1 MSGHSKWSTIKRKK
15 GAQDARR
22 SRLFSRMAKEIQ
34 VAVKEGD
41 ADPEMNPRLRLAIA
55 NAKGVN
61 MPKDNIERAIS
72 KAQKEPSNLEE
83 VSFEGYAPHGIAL
96 FIECLT
102 DNHNRTVS
110 SIRSTFNKKGGS
122 LGTNGSVA
130 FMFETKGVLTVPVD
144 DLDRE
149 DFELEIIDAGAEEI
163 ELEDDVFVITTSYED
178 FGNAQKKI
186 DEMGLEAEN
195 AGLRRIPLETK
206 TIPAQDALSVLRI
219 IEEFEENE
227 DIQNVYHN
235 LEITD
240 EVLEALD
247 NE

>member
-15 GAQDARR
+15 SAQDARR
-22 SRLFSRMAKEIQ
+22 SKLFSRMTKEIQ
-34 VAVKEGD
+34 VAVKEGG
-41 ADPEMNPRLRLAIA
+41 ADPEMNPGLRLAVA

-61 MPKDNIERAIS
+61 MPRENIERAIS
-72 KAQKEPSNLEE
+72 KAQKEPSGLEE

-130 FMFETKGVLTVPVD
+130 FMFETKGVLTVPAD
-144 DLDRE
+144 DLKRE

-163 ELEDDVFVITTSYED
+163 EMEDDVFVITTSYED

-206 TIPAQDALSVLRI
+206 TLPVQDALPVLRI

-227 DIQNVYHN
+227 DVQNVYHN

-240 EVLEALD
+240 EVLETLE